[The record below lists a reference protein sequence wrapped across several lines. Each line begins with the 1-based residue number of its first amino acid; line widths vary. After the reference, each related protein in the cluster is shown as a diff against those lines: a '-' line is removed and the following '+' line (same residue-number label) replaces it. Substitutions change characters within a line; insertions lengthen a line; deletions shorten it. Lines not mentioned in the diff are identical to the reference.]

1 MGNDQGRRHSRK
13 KRRTK
18 VKTISNNQPLTI
30 TMRFV
35 DTDDDYIWENHVIG
49 RLPFKEP
56 DEVEIVFHNDKLWQE
71 DRKYGKIHFLNFLLL
86 DGPRA

>member
-1 MGNDQGRRHSRK
+1 MGNDRGRRHSCK

-18 VKTISNNQPLTI
+18 AKTNSHNQLLTI
-30 TMRFV
+30 EMRFV
-35 DTDDDYIWENHVIG
+35 DSDDDYVWENHVIG

-71 DRKYGKIHFLNFLLL
+71 DEKSGRIHFLNFLLPN
-86 DGPRA
+86 GPRA